1 MCNVNFKSNFAGEIY
16 RSEKRKINNYTSTNH
31 SKEKENAIKVI
42 LIIITVITRPF
53 MSIYIVDYIVQYLL
67 FIWVLKLSPSSVF
80 TSATIDHIIYRT
92 DEM

>member
-42 LIIITVITRPF
+42 LIITVITRPF
-53 MSIYIVDYIVQYLL
+53 MSIYIVDYIVQYILL